1 MAAPPPSDSQRSSPT
16 PHPPQGMPPM
26 NYSSMPMMTGGPP
39 PSMYGNPYYGM
50 PFSPP
55 AEPMMQNN
63 EGPTS
68 PSSTQG
74 EHQQLLEKVAGV
86 LPDIKRLL
94 NNYKETHGQLSA
106 KELLAKQADLSHS
119 VQLNR
124 FRVELEANKKEY
136 EKMIQNLVGERSK
149 LERELTGSRQRMA
162 DVEKLDSER
171 KAYSLGK
178 RRS

>member
-1 MAAPPPSDSQRSSPT
+1 
-16 PHPPQGMPPM
+16 
-26 NYSSMPMMTGGPP
+26 
-39 PSMYGNPYYGM
+39 
-50 PFSPP
+50 
-55 AEPMMQNN
+55 MQNN